1 MVEMKRLGVIGNPIK
16 HSLSPEIHTIF
27 AREHGIDI
35 SYTKIESTIDSF
47 NKDVEEFFQNDGIG
61 LNITLPFK
69 EMAYNLSD
77 EPDDVQYYAC
87 RQDVSTG
94 NPDYPFH
101 KYPNSNTE

>member
-1 MVEMKRLGVIGNPIK
+1 MVEMKKLGVIGNPIK
-16 HSLSPEIHTIF
+16 HSLTPELHTIF

-77 EPDDVQYYAC
+77 E
-87 RQDVSTG
+87 SE
-94 NPDYPFH
+94 DYSR
-101 KYPNSNTE
+101 KSESCNTLLKKNENQEA